1 MNGGS
6 VNRYL
11 TVLLSVSL
19 LVAGCVVYS
28 VQADLPNTK
37 TWPVAGV
44 TAIDVRADNGAITV
58 RASADTVITATV
70 TKSCKGTSHAD
81 AEAHLADITTGDSVS
96 GTTLYLWGEVPAPN
110 TRSYNTEYAIAAS
123 AATLLRVETANGAV
137 NLDSMAGAAVVV
149 AANGAVSTVAHSGSI
164 SVEAANGA
172 IDCDIAQFD
181 TGAAAALHSSNGRVT
196 IYLPA
201 GASFAFDI
209 TTSNGKANITGF
221 TPNYSVNE
229 AKHKVGIVG
238 AGAAAV
244 TLRSENGNV
253 NIEAK

>member
-1 MNGGS
+1 MNR
-6 VNRYL
+6 NL
-11 TVLLSVSL
+11 TVLLLGAL
-19 LVAGCVVYS
+19 LVAGCVVYN
-28 VQADLPNTK
+28 VQADLPDTK
-37 TWPVAGV
+37 TWPAPGV

-58 RASADTVITATV
+58 RAKADTVISATV

-96 GTTLYLWGEVPAPN
+96 GTTLYLWGKVPTPN
-110 TRSYNTEYAIAAS
+110 TRSYNTEYAIAAP

-172 IDCDIAQFD
+172 IDCDMAALD
-181 TGAAAALHSSNGRVT
+181 TAEAAILHSSNGRIT

-201 GASFAFDI
+201 AASFAFDI
-209 TTSNGKANITGF
+209 TTSNGNANVTGF
-221 TPNYSVNE
+221 AGANYSVNE

-238 AGAAAV
+238 TGAAAV

-253 NIEAK
+253 NIQAK